1 MHSIVPWLFEYFDH
15 STVSS
20 QEIIIKFIYYFKIIY
35 YFIIYYTSLV
45 KQEHDDTHFDKQSW

>member
-15 STVSS
+15 STVNS
-20 QEIIIKFIYYFKIIY
+20 QEIIIKYH
-35 YFIIYYTSLV
+35 IYYTSLV